1 MSKESKAQIKAQLR
15 NEMVKEFKTKML
27 NLEADARHYKALYY
41 EEIKKRQ
48 DAQYKLADTQEE
60 LDVYK
65 DWVRR
70 MQEFMDMDPVTRE
83 QAIAEY
89 KTNKEIDE
97 TMKFIANSNFFKMF
111 NGLFGM

>member
-15 NEMVKEFKTKML
+15 NEMVKEYKTKIL
-27 NLEADARHYKALYY
+27 NLEADARHYRTLYY

-48 DAQYKLADTQEE
+48 EAQYKLADVQEE

-83 QAIAEY
+83 EAIAKY
-89 KTNKEIDE
+89 KTQKEIDE
-97 TMKFIANSNFFKMF
+97 TMKFITNSNFFKMF
-111 NGLFGM
+111 NGLFAM

>member
-1 MSKESKAQIKAQLR
+1 MCKESKAQIKAQLR
-15 NEMVKEFKTKML
+15 NAMAKEYKTKML
-27 NLEADARHYKALYY
+27 NLEENARHYRTLYY
-41 EEIKKRQ
+41 EEVKKRQ
-48 DAQYKLADTQEE
+48 EAQYKLADVQEE

-89 KTNKEIDE
+89 KTNREIDE
-97 TMKFIANSNFFKMF
+97 TMKFITNSNFFRMF
-111 NGLFGM
+111 NNLFGM